1 MKEKNVNAS
10 IRMPESYL
18 KRIDEI
24 AEKNERDRSE
34 ILRIA
39 VKKYLDVVDKV
50 YAGESLLFLPKLDE
64 LKDYQN
70 SITELEIL
78 LNSNVSESTQFII
91 QNVIDTLEFKMLDE
105 LKKKHPNYKGF
116 FNLSNIEKNI

>member
-10 IRMPESYL
+10 VRMQESYL

-24 AEKNERDRSE
+24 ADKNERDRSE

-39 VKKYLDVVDKV
+39 VKKYLEVVDKV
-50 YAGESLLFLPKLDE
+50 QNGEALLFLPKLDE

-70 SITELEIL
+70 SISELECIL
-78 LNSNVSESTQFII
+78 EGDISESTRTII
-91 QNVIDTLEFKMLDE
+91 LKNIETLEFKMLEE
-105 LKKKHPNYKGF
+105 LRKKHPNYKEF
-116 FNLSNIEKNI
+116 FI

>member
-78 LNSNVSESTQFII
+78 LNSNVSESTQSII
-91 QNVIDTLEFKMLDE
+91 QNIIDTLEFKMLDE
-105 LKKKHPNYKGF
+105 LRKKHPNYKGF